1 MIVKDSMVLIHLAK
15 ITLLERSC
23 EYFKKVIIPKKVY
36 EEVVSCKEYPDTE
49 IIESLVTNKKISI
62 IEVKNKKDIEKA
74 NQFNIQK
81 GEAEA
86 VALYWQ
92 ENADFL
98 ATDDDNVRKKKEMLN
113 INIIGTPIIIL
124 YLHKDRIIT
133 RDKFI
138 ESINK
143 LRRIGWFN
151 SSILDKLLLEAK

>member
-36 EEVVSCKEYPDTE
+36 EEVVACKEYPDTE
-49 IIESLVTNKKISI
+49 IIESLVTNKKIAV

-86 VALYWQ
+86 IALYWQ
-92 ENADFL
+92 ENADIL
-98 ATDDDNVRKKKEMLN
+98 AKKARKIKKV
-113 INIIGTPIIIL
+113 T
-124 YLHKDRIIT
+124 
-133 RDKFI
+133 
-138 ESINK
+138 
-143 LRRIGWFN
+143 
-151 SSILDKLLLEAK
+151 AKIYKEE